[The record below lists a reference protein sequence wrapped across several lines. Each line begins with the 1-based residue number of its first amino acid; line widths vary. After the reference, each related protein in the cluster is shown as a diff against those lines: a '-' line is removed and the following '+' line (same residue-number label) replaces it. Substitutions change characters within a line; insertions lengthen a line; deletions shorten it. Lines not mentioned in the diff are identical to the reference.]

1 MTRNTKRAAL
11 AAVTAAA
18 IAIGVSAGG
27 RASAQ
32 NTNQDPHPFRS
43 GGSGGS
49 GEQHRFGG
57 PGMFGGPGGPLGML
71 RMLGP
76 QLNLTD
82 AQKEQIK
89 NIAESHREE
98 WKALGDRE
106 RLAHEALTAAIMADT
121 MDEALIRSK
130 SAELGVVQADAAVAS
145 ARARAEVWQ
154 ILTPEQ
160 QAQAKKLQADFS
172 ARRQAS
178 RRGRA
183 PR

>member
-1 MTRNTKRAAL
+1 MTLNTKHVVVATVAAAAL
-11 AAVTAAA
+11 ALGVTA
-18 IAIGVSAGG
+18 GL

-32 NTNQDPHPFRS
+32 NTSQDPRS
-43 GGSGGS
+43 FSG
-49 GEQHRFGG
+49 H
-57 PGMFGGPGGPLGML
+57 GMGPGGRGGMLGPGGLGSPLAML

-89 NIAESHREE
+89 NIADAHRDE

-121 MDEALIRSK
+121 IDEALIRSK
-130 SAELGVVQADAAVAS
+130 SAELGIVQADAAVAS

-154 ILTPEQ
+154 ILTPDQ
-160 QAQAKKLQADFS
+160 QAQAKKLQANFS
-172 ARRQAS
+172 ARRQS
-178 RRGRA
+178 FQRGRG
-183 PR
+183 RH

>member
-1 MTRNTKRAAL
+1 MTRITKRTAL
-11 AAVTAAA
+11 AGVAAAA
-18 IAIGVSAGG
+18 IALGFMAGE

-32 NTNQDPHPFRS
+32 NTNQDSRPFKQ
-43 GGSGGS
+43 GGPDRAG
-49 GEQHRFGG
+49 RFGG
-57 PGMFGGPGGPLGML
+57 PGMPGGPGGPLGML

-82 AQKEQIK
+82 AQKEQVK
-89 NIAESHREE
+89 NIAESHRDE

-130 SAELGVVQADAAVAS
+130 SAELGVVHADAAVAS
-145 ARARAEVWQ
+145 ARARADVWQ

-178 RRGRA
+178 PRGRG

>member
-1 MTRNTKRAAL
+1 MTRIIKRAVL
-11 AAVTAAA
+11 ATVAAGA
-18 IAIGVSAGG
+18 IALGVMAGE

-32 NTNQDPHPFRS
+32 NTNQDPRPFRS
-43 GGSGGS
+43 GGPGGP
-49 GEQHRFGG
+49 GRFGG
-57 PGMFGGPGGPLGML
+57 PGMPGRPGGPLGML

-82 AQKEQIK
+82 AQKEQIIT
-89 NIAESHREE
+89 IADSHRDE

-121 MDEALIRSK
+121 IDEALIRSK
-130 SAELGVVQADAAVAS
+130 SAELSVVQADVAVAS

-154 ILTPEQ
+154 ILRPEQ
-160 QAQAKKLQADFS
+160 QAQAKKLQDELS
-172 ARRQAS
+172 ARRPAS
-178 RRGRA
+178 PRGRG

>member
-1 MTRNTKRAAL
+1 MTLITKRVVTATVAAAAL
-11 AAVTAAA
+11 ALGVTA
-18 IAIGVSAGG
+18 GL

-32 NTNQDPHPFRS
+32 NTNQEPRS
-43 GGSGGS
+43 FSGRGI
-49 GEQHRFGG
+49 
-57 PGMFGGPGGPLGML
+57 GPGGRGGLFGPDGRGPLAML

-89 NIAESHREE
+89 SIADAHRDE

-121 MDEALIRSK
+121 IDEALIRSK
-130 SAELGVVQADAAVAS
+130 SAELGVVQADVAVAS

-154 ILTPEQ
+154 ILTPDQ
-160 QAQAKKLQADFS
+160 QAQAKKMQTDMNG
-172 ARRQAS
+172 RMN
-178 RRGRA
+178 RRGR
-183 PR
+183 

>member
-1 MTRNTKRAAL
+1 
-11 AAVTAAA
+11 
-18 IAIGVSAGG
+18 
-27 RASAQ
+27 
-32 NTNQDPHPFRS
+32 
-43 GGSGGS
+43 
-49 GEQHRFGG
+49 
-57 PGMFGGPGGPLGML
+57 ML

-89 NIAESHREE
+89 SIADAHRDE

-121 MDEALIRSK
+121 IDEALIRSK
-130 SAELGVVQADAAVAS
+130 SAELGVVQADVAVAS

-160 QAQAKKLQADFS
+160 QARATEMQAHMRDRMKG
-172 ARRQAS
+172 
-178 RRGRA
+178 RGGRN
-183 PR
+183 R

>member
-1 MTRNTKRAAL
+1 MTFITKRVVLATVAAG
-11 AAVTAAA
+11 A
-18 IAIGVSAGG
+18 IAIGVTAAV

-32 NTNQDPHPFRS
+32 NTNQETRPFS
-43 GGSGGS
+43 GPRMR
-49 GEQHRFGG
+49 HDG
-57 PGMFGGPGGPLGML
+57 PGAMFGAGGPGGPLAML

-89 NIAESHREE
+89 SIAESHREE
-98 WKALGDRE
+98 WKALGDRA
-106 RLAHEALTAAIMADT
+106 RLAHEAVAAAIMADT
-121 MDEALIRSK
+121 IDEALIRSK
-130 SAELGVVQADAAVAS
+130 SAELGFVQADVAVAS

-172 ARRQAS
+172 AHRPFFP
-178 RRGRA
+178 RGRGQH
-183 PR
+183 

>member
-1 MTRNTKRAAL
+1 MTRNTKRAVL
-11 AAVTAAA
+11 AAVAAGA
-18 IAIGVSAGG
+18 IAIGVTAGE
-27 RASAQ
+27 RAFAQ
-32 NTNQDPHPFRS
+32 NTNQGSRPFKPDGP
-43 GGSGGS
+43 GGRG
-49 GEQHRFGG
+49 RFGG
-57 PGMFGGPGGPLGML
+57 PGMPGGPGGPLGML

-82 AQKEQIK
+82 TQREQIK
-89 NIAESHREE
+89 TIAESHREE

-130 SAELGVVQADAAVAS
+130 SAELGVVQADVAVAS

-178 RRGRA
+178 PRGRG

>member
-1 MTRNTKRAAL
+1 MTRNTKRAVL
-11 AAVTAAA
+11 AAVAAGA
-18 IAIGVSAGG
+18 IAIGVTAGE

-32 NTNQDPHPFRS
+32 NTNQDSRPFRS
-43 GGSGGS
+43 DGPG
-49 GEQHRFGG
+49 RFGG
-57 PGMFGGPGGPLGML
+57 PGMPGGPGGPLGML

-82 AQKEQIK
+82 TQKEQIK
-89 NIAESHREE
+89 TIAESHREE

-130 SAELGVVQADAAVAS
+130 SAELGVVQADVAVAS
-145 ARARAEVWQ
+145 ARARAEIWQ

-178 RRGRA
+178 PRGRG

>member
-1 MTRNTKRAAL
+1 
-11 AAVTAAA
+11 
-18 IAIGVSAGG
+18 
-27 RASAQ
+27 
-32 NTNQDPHPFRS
+32 
-43 GGSGGS
+43 
-49 GEQHRFGG
+49 
-57 PGMFGGPGGPLGML
+57 MFGPGGPGSPLAML

-89 NIAESHREE
+89 NIVDAHRDE

-121 MDEALIRSK
+121 IDEALIRSK

-145 ARARAEVWQ
+145 ARARAEVWP
-154 ILTPEQ
+154 ILTPDQ

-172 ARRQAS
+172 ARRPSFQ
-178 RRGRA
+178 RGRG
-183 PR
+183 RH

>member
-1 MTRNTKRAAL
+1 MTRNTKRAVL
-11 AAVTAAA
+11 AAVAAGA
-18 IAIGVSAGG
+18 IAIGVTAGE

-32 NTNQDPHPFRS
+32 NTNQGSPPFRS
-43 GGSGGS
+43 GGPG
-49 GEQHRFGG
+49 RFGG
-57 PGMFGGPGGPLGML
+57 PGMPGGPGGPLGML

-89 NIAESHREE
+89 TIAESHREE

-130 SAELGVVQADAAVAS
+130 SAELGVVQADVAVAS

-160 QAQAKKLQADFS
+160 QAQAKKLQADLS

-178 RRGRA
+178 PRGRG